1 MSGRYSFLLSG
12 RWLKY
17 IAMTI
22 VVVIAC
28 VCLALWQKDRRTQ
41 RIDEINT
48 IEANYSAQPVA
59 IDELLGSTSA
69 ELSPDDEWRPVTL
82 TGEYLAEDTVLAR
95 NRTVN
100 DQTGFYVVVPF
111 RLESGDTIAL
121 VRGWIPDAEAVP
133 PAPKGEQ
140 TVTARLRPAQDGSED
155 TNPKGMIK
163 AIDPARIPG
172 MDNSYAHAYGEVAAT
187 GTRADGTDGQG
198 LTALPE
204 PDRNPGNHL
213 SYMLQWFAFG
223 VMIIIAVAISARRER
238 RAAAEAGQGPAV
250 DVEYVVVDK
259 AALAAGAKI
268 APGSRYGRHRL
279 GPAVVRGQDEADE
292 DALLEDRFR

>member
-1 MSGRYSFLLSG
+1 MSGRYSFLLST

-17 IAMTI
+17 IAMTV

-28 VCLALWQKDRRTQ
+28 VCLALWQKDRRDQ
-41 RIDEINT
+41 RLDEINT
-48 IEANYSAQPVA
+48 IEANYSAPPVA
-59 IDELLGSTSA
+59 IDELLPSA
-69 ELSPDDEWRPVTL
+69 SATLPAADEWRPVTL
-82 TGEYLAEDTVLAR
+82 TGEYQAEDTVLAR
-95 NRTVN
+95 NRTVA
-100 DQTGFYVVVPF
+100 DRTGFYVVVPF
-111 RLESGDTIAL
+111 RLQSGATIAL
-121 VRGWIPDAEAVP
+121 VRGWIPDPEAVP
-133 PAPKGEQ
+133 PAPTGEQ

-155 TNPKGMIK
+155 SNPEGMIK

-172 MDNSYAHAYGEVAAT
+172 MDGSYSHVYGEVAAT
-187 GTRADGTDGQG
+187 GTLADGTDGAG

-204 PDRNPGNHL
+204 PDRSQGNHL

-238 RAAAEAGQGPAV
+238 RAAAEAGAGPGA

-268 APGSRYGRHRL
+268 QPGSRYGRHQL
-279 GPAVVRGQDEADE
+279 GPPVIRGQDEAEE